1 MKVFNQRERGCD
13 KFFEANNG
21 YNKAMQAIGAKLGA
35 KPICNL
41 AK

>member
-1 MKVFNQRERGCD
+1 MKVLNQRERGYERS
-13 KFFEANNG
+13 FEANDG
-21 YNKAMQAIGAKLGA
+21 YNKAMQALGAKLGA